1 MKSEKKKWILRILLT
16 LSTAAFVCW
25 IFSNSLKTA
34 AESTVQSSF
43 VKELVENFFNALV
56 PGRDIEISE
65 HVIRKLAHFC
75 EYALMGFLLFFTYLS
90 YTRRKLWFFI
100 PSLVGIVIPFCDEGL
115 QFFSDGRA
123 PSFGDVGIDISGAA
137 FGFLCA
143 WAVYFVVL
151 SILRAGRRKHSKDK
165 DSF

>member
-1 MKSEKKKWILRILLT
+1 MTSEKKKWILRIVLT

>member
-1 MKSEKKKWILRILLT
+1 MKSEKKKWILRIVLT